1 MLDYDSIYSFFR
13 NIVPDGAEWLVF
25 AITGFTLAFIVIN
38 VATGITAVYTWFE
51 RRALGRFQ
59 SRLGPNRWGPFGSL
73 QPMADLLKL
82 LTKEDTVPETADRPV
97 MTLAPI
103 LMAAPA
109 LVVFGLIPLG
119 PDSFLG
125 RVNVG
130 LLFIL
135 GISSSHVLAI
145 FMAGWGSRNKY
156 AMFGAE
162 RGVAMLLSYEV
173 PMALALVG
181 PVMLAG
187 SISLLGI
194 VNGQSVAYLFVQPTA
209 FLVFV
214 IAASA
219 EMSRT
224 PFDMIES
231 ESELGAGYHTE
242 FSGIKF
248 GIFQLAEFM
257 APIVA
262 SVIATVVFLGG
273 TRGPDVI
280 PGQVWFVA
288 KAFSMVFLFLWVR
301 ATWPRL
307 RVDQIMGFAWKGL
320 FPLALLNMFLIA
332 TEVVVLQDSTGVVP
346 TDELWIMAG
355 VNWLVTILAIIVAA
369 NVLGQRKLR
378 PEEGVPSP
386 LADMGAEAD

>member
-214 IAASA
+214 IAGFG
-219 EMSRT
+219 R
-224 PFDMIES
+224 DES
-231 ESELGAGYHTE
+231 HAFRHDRVGVRAGRRVPHRVQRHQVRHIPARRVHGAYRRLGNRH
-242 FSGIKF
+242 
-248 GIFQLAEFM
+248 
-257 APIVA
+257 
-262 SVIATVVFLGG
+262 
-273 TRGPDVI
+273 RRI
-280 PGQVWFVA
+280 PGVA
-288 KAFSMVFLFLWVR
+288 PGGR
-301 ATWPRL
+301 T
-307 RVDQIMGFAWKGL
+307 
-320 FPLALLNMFLIA
+320 
-332 TEVVVLQDSTGVVP
+332 
-346 TDELWIMAG
+346 
-355 VNWLVTILAIIVAA
+355 
-369 NVLGQRKLR
+369 
-378 PEEGVPSP
+378 
-386 LADMGAEAD
+386 